1 VRGLTRHKD
10 SAAAQK
16 LATKG
21 VEVVEAELDDVES
34 LKKAFN
40 GTWGVYGVTN
50 YWEHGGDG
58 ETRHGKNM
66 VDAAKFAGVSHF
78 VYATM
83 GIDFFKDFLLI
94 ARVVDRGTRGPSF
107 QLQGASQ

>member
-1 VRGLTRHKD
+1 
-10 SAAAQK
+10 
-16 LATKG
+16 

-34 LKKAFN
+34 LKKAFK
-40 GTWGVYGVTN
+40 GAWGVYGVTN
-50 YWEHGGDG
+50 YWEHGDDG

-66 VDAAKFAGVSHF
+66 VDAAKFAGVSYF

-83 GIDFFKDFLLI
+83 GIDFFRGFLLI
-94 ARVVDRGTRGPSF
+94 SRVVYRRARGASF

>member
-1 VRGLTRHKD
+1 VRGLTRHKN
-10 SAAAQK
+10 SAAAKK
-16 LATKG
+16 LAAKG

-34 LKKAFN
+34 LKKAFE
-40 GTWGVYGVTN
+40 GAWGVYGVTN

-83 GIDFFKDFLLI
+83 GIDFFTRFFLTS
-94 ARVVDRGTRGPSF
+94 RVVNRGARSPSF